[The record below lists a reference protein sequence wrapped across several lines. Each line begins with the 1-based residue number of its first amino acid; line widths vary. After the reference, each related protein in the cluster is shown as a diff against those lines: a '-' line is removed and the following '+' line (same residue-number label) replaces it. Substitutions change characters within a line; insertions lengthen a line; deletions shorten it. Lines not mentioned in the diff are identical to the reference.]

1 MMQDPDWIELSQEWD
16 RMFQVTLPTIRLS
29 IPGFPPRLVP
39 DPGSIEEVRPIPALD
54 VSEEPAAV
62 EVFPPPLVKLI
73 SPPPPAAGSV
83 DHGEGVSVSN
93 LRERFNSGA
102 EATEPVL
109 VAQRAAAA
117 REVVHLVRQEVPE
130 APVESAQVFSSPSST
145 SGKKGKIITS
155 PPASRVGSSPSGP
168 LRFGFEE
175 EKQQR
180 KSSRATS
187 SSVTSKV
194 QNDEKSETNV
204 SSPLSVK
211 DRVQQL
217 MKKNNNPKSPSVG
230 EATSS
235 VASKEWTF
243 KKNKV
248 SAAMQP
254 FLKNPAPAGIIPFI
268 KSVNDNNQENDN
280 NHDVNDDNNH
290 DVEDEEMM
298 SSSSHSLSSLLLK
311 MPSDRDESRQHKPV
325 IVARKKVKEIF
336 FAAAYYFRY
345 MHTRRRLAQGVYLVK
360 LQEAKPGRVSQCFVG
375 IDLEKNSLWWDSK
388 GHVTNLPLSDLL
400 WVEYGTR
407 SRCFEKISNSISSS
421 SKEANAVVLPWN
433 CLTLVFKGRTLNVYS
448 DRKARG
454 EVDLKTG
461 KNKVVRVER
470 VAKPFDTSRE
480 VDMLLFFL
488 SIYFSESKAMTRK
501 ISGLFRSYAH
511 LRWARSLI
519 KLEYTSKSNK
529 MSSFLQTL

>member
-39 DPGSIEEVRPIPALD
+39 DPGSIEEVRPIPALIPT
-54 VSEEPAAV
+54 EEPAAL
-62 EVFPPPLVKLI
+62 EVVPPVLPLPPLVKVI
-73 SPPPPAAGSV
+73 SPPPAEAGSV
-83 DHGEGVSVSN
+83 QEGEDSEVRSVSS
-93 LRERFNSGA
+93 LRERFNSGVD
-102 EATEPVL
+102 ATEPML

-117 REVVHLVRQEVPE
+117 REALRQEVPE
-130 APVESAQVFSSPSST
+130 AAVMSSPSTTT
-145 SGKKGKIITS
+145 SGKKGKIIT

-180 KSSRATS
+180 RSSRATS

-194 QNDEKSETNV
+194 QGEEKSETNV

-217 MKKNNNPKSPSVG
+217 MQKNNNPKSPSVG

-243 KKNKV
+243 KKKKV
-248 SAAMQP
+248 SESMQP

-268 KSVNDNNQENDN
+268 KSVNDNNQENEN
-280 NHDVNDDNNH
+280 NQDVNDNNH

-298 SSSSHSLSSLLLK
+298 SCSSHSLSSLLLK
-311 MPSDRDESRQHKPV
+311 MPSDQDESRLHKHV

-336 FAAAYYFRY
+336 FAAAYFFRY
-345 MHTRRRLAQGVYLVK
+345 MHTKRRLAQGVYLVK
-360 LQEAKPGRVSQCFVG
+360 LQEAKPGKVSPCFVG
-375 IDLEKNSLWWDSK
+375 IDVEKNSLWWDSK

-400 WVEYGTR
+400 WVEYGTK
-407 SRCFEKISNSISSS
+407 SRCFEKISNFSSS
-421 SKEANAVVLPWN
+421 RKEAEVVILPWN
-433 CLTLVFKGRTLNVYS
+433 CLTLVFKERTLNVYS

-454 EVDLKTG
+454 EVDVKTG

-470 VAKPFDTSRE
+470 VPKPFDTSRE

-488 SIYFSESKAMTRK
+488 SIYFTESKAITRK
-501 ISGLFRSYAH
+501 VSGLFRSYAH

-529 MSSFLQTL
+529 MPSFLQTL